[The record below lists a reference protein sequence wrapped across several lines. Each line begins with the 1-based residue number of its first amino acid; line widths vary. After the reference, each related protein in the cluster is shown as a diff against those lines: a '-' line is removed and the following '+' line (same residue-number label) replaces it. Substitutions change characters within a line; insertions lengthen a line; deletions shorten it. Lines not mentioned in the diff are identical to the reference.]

1 MAVDITGVPPSQPQ
15 GAGGSTK
22 STPSGSGN
30 AAQTLSP
37 AAPANRADTVT
48 LTPQASQLKSVEAE
62 INAQSVID
70 GERVQSLKSAIDA
83 GMYEIN
89 SLRVAEKFI
98 QFENNLRSS

>member
-15 GAGGSTK
+15 GTGGSAK
-22 STPSGSGN
+22 SATGSSGN

-37 AAPANRADTVT
+37 VAPANRVDTVT
-48 LTPQASQLKSVEAE
+48 LTPQASQLKSVEVE

-89 SLRVAEKFI
+89 PLRVAEKFI

>member
-1 MAVDITGVPPSQPQ
+1 MAIDITGIPPSQPQ
-15 GAGGSTK
+15 GTGGGAK
-22 STPSGSGN
+22 STTDSSGN

-37 AAPANRADTVT
+37 ATPANRADTIT
-48 LTPQASQLKSVEAE
+48 LTPQASQLKSVESA

-83 GMYEIN
+83 GEYEIN
-89 SLRVAEKFI
+89 PLRVAEKFI